1 VVERVNGVTGGD
13 YCVLGVADFGGGGA
27 AVRVCAVLALQ
38 PGVEVQPV
46 HLSLLEGSAAR
57 GGRGF
62 QGGAYLRGWAEG
74 NVDGRRERGEV

>member
-1 VVERVNGVTGGD
+1 
-13 YCVLGVADFGGGGA
+13 VLGVADFGGGGA

-62 QGGAYLRGWAEG
+62 QGGAYMSA
-74 NVDGRRERGEV
+74 GRSGFE